1 MEIEFNP
8 SRKTDPAGSQPLN
21 QPVKRPAAAPATEPA
36 TFDAAQSLERSVKD
50 LPLVR
55 PEEVVRARALVADV
69 KYPPDEMM
77 SRIASLL
84 AMHINK

>member
-1 MEIEFNP
+1 M
-8 SRKTDPAGSQPLN
+8 SRPDAEQHFRMPEQALSLPA
-21 QPVKRPAAAPATEPA
+21 
-36 TFDAAQSLERSVKD
+36 FDAAQSLERSVKD

-55 PEEVVRARALVADV
+55 PEEVARARALVADV